1 MGVRERLA
9 RRAVRGPHAL
19 VVETPGW
26 AESRLAVERV
36 LTARSWKAALSPAD
50 ADVLLVCGVPGA
62 DLGAVVERVWAQLP
76 GPRSRAD
83 VVAPGDAAAALDE
96 ATAALLDEA
105 RQRADAQSRND
116 PVDADSIPLAE
127 GGADRDGLGL
137 DVLHVPLGPV
147 LPHWP
152 AGLVLRCALQGD
164 VITQAAVDVYG
175 AAPDNAAVDTAA
187 PDSAP
192 ADRRQ
197 RQALDEEQLR
207 RGVAVRRCDSAG
219 RLLAVAGWNDA
230 AASAWRTRDALATG
244 AVLADCTPAVDRLAR
259 RVWRSVSLR
268 WLLRDLGVVPVST
281 TPESETAASSHDVL
295 DRLRVWIDDAHAL
308 VRGDAS
314 PGPDR
319 PAERR
324 ERTVALLDAM
334 PGLVTGLDLAA
345 ARLVVASLDVDTAA
359 LTAGR
364 EYAHG

>member
-1 MGVRERLA
+1 
-9 RRAVRGPHAL
+9 

-175 AAPDNAAVDTAA
+175 AAAHSTPPDP
-187 PDSAP
+187 PDRES
-192 ADRRQ
+192 RRNT
-197 RQALDEEQLR
+197 
-207 RGVAVRRCDSAG
+207 AVRRCDSAG
-219 RLLAVAGWNDA
+219 RLLAVAGWDDA
-230 AASAWRTRDALATG
+230 AASARHARDVLAGG
-244 AVLADCTPAVDRLAR
+244 APLADCAPALDRLAR
-259 RVWRSVSLR
+259 RIRRSSLLR
-268 WLLRDLGVVPVST
+268 WLLRDLGTSPVDLALNT
-281 TPESETAASSHDVL
+281 
-295 DRLRVWIDDAHAL
+295 WIDAARAL
-308 VRGDAS
+308 VHGDAN
-314 PGPDR
+314 PGPDQ
-319 PAERR
+319 PAQRR
-324 ERTVALLDAM
+324 ERTVALLGAL

-345 ARLVVASLDVDTAA
+345 ARLVVASLDLDTAT
-359 LTAGR
+359 LSAGLEHTR
-364 EYAHG
+364 G

>member
-1 MGVRERLA
+1 PPDPPER
-9 RRAVRGPHAL
+9 
-19 VVETPGW
+19 
-26 AESRLAVERV
+26 ESR
-36 LTARSWKAALSPAD
+36 
-50 ADVLLVCGVPGA
+50 
-62 DLGAVVERVWAQLP
+62 
-76 GPRSRAD
+76 
-83 VVAPGDAAAALDE
+83 
-96 ATAALLDEA
+96 
-105 RQRADAQSRND
+105 RN
-116 PVDADSIPLAE
+116 
-127 GGADRDGLGL
+127 
-137 DVLHVPLGPV
+137 
-147 LPHWP
+147 
-152 AGLVLRCALQGD
+152 
-164 VITQAAVDVYG
+164 T
-175 AAPDNAAVDTAA
+175 
-187 PDSAP
+187 
-192 ADRRQ
+192 
-197 RQALDEEQLR
+197 
-207 RGVAVRRCDSAG
+207 AVRRCDSAG

>member
-175 AAPDNAAVDTAA
+175 AAAHSTPPD
-187 PDSAP
+187 PPERES
-192 ADRRQ
+192 RRNT
-197 RQALDEEQLR
+197 
-207 RGVAVRRCDSAG
+207 AVRRCDSAG

-324 ERTVALLDAM
+324 ERTVALLDAV

>member
-19 VVETPGW
+19 VVEVPGW

-62 DLGAVVERVWAQLP
+62 DLGAVVERAWAQLP

-152 AGLVLRCALQGD
+152 AGLVLRCVLQGD
-164 VITQAAVDVYG
+164 VIAQAEAEVYG
-175 AAPDNAAVDTAA
+175 AAAHSTPPD
-187 PDSAP
+187 PPERES
-192 ADRRQ
+192 RRNT
-197 RQALDEEQLR
+197 
-207 RGVAVRRCDSAG
+207 AVRRCDSAG
-219 RLLAVAGWNDA
+219 RLLAVAGWDDA
-230 AASAWRTRDALATG
+230 AAAARHTRD
-244 AVLADCTPAVDRLAR
+244 VLAAGGHLPDSAPALDRLANRVR
-259 RVWRSVSLR
+259 RSRSLR
-268 WLLRDLGVVPVST
+268 WLLRDLGALPVDPT
-281 TPESETAASSHDVL
+281 TPDTATSGDIV
-295 DRLRVWIDDAHAL
+295 DRLRGWIDEARAMVHADAGA
-308 VRGDAS
+308 A
-314 PGPDR
+314 PDR
-319 PAERR
+319 AAERR
-324 ERTVALLDAM
+324 DRTAALIAGLPA
-334 PGLVTGLDLAA
+334 LVTGLDLAA
-345 ARLVVASLDVDTAA
+345 ARLVVASLDLDTAT
-359 LTAGR
+359 LSAGLEHTR
-364 EYAHG
+364 G